1 MIDKKDKVLWTVSI
15 GFMLLAI
22 AAFVIIDTQ
31 RNAVLSA
38 QQTEIATLEQQKKE
52 ASDKRTSE
60 VNTVTKNSF
69 GLDTSRVATDDRIVT
84 EIIKTATT
92 WSDADSYN
100 AARTKLRDD
109 YKFTDDSQMLSVFMP
124 EVKDAPLGQDGKMI
138 NTINA
143 YGLNMTY
150 VKMHSY
156 VVGVDNG
163 VYSYF
168 TVVDVLSKDAQG
180 HSGEGN
186 IIFTYA
192 VDANGAVSNMV
203 ANNS

>member
-1 MIDKKDKVLWTVSI
+1 MMDKKDNVLWTVSI

-22 AAFVIIDTQ
+22 VAFVITDTQ

-38 QQTEIATLEQQKKE
+38 QQTEITALEQQKKE
-52 ASDKRTSE
+52 TSDKRTSE

-69 GLDTSRVATDDRIVT
+69 GLDTSRVATDDRIAT

-109 YKFTDDSQMLSVFMP
+109 YKFTDDSQMLSTFMP
-124 EVKDAPLGQDGKMI
+124 EVKDVPLGQDGKMI

-180 HSGEGN
+180 HSGEGH
-186 IIFTYA
+186 IIFTYD
-192 VDANGAVSNMV
+192 VDTNGTVSNMV

>member
-1 MIDKKDKVLWTVSI
+1 MMDKKDKVLWTVSI

-22 AAFVIIDTQ
+22 AAFVITDTQ

-69 GLDTSRVATDDRIVT
+69 GLDTSRVATDDRIAT

-109 YKFTDDSQMLSVFMP
+109 YKFTDDSQMLSIFMP

-180 HSGEGN
+180 HSGEGT
-186 IIFTYA
+186 IIFTYD
-192 VDANGAVSNMV
+192 VDANGTVSNMV

>member
-1 MIDKKDKVLWTVSI
+1 MMDKKDKVLWTVSI

-22 AAFVIIDTQ
+22 AAFVITDTQ

-69 GLDTSRVATDDRIVT
+69 GLDTSRVATDDRIAT

-100 AARTKLRDD
+100 AARIKLRDD
-109 YKFTDDSQMLSVFMP
+109 YKFTDDSQMLSTFMP
-124 EVKDAPLGQDGKMI
+124 EVKDVPLGQDGKMI

-180 HSGEGN
+180 HSGEGT
-186 IIFTYA
+186 IIFTYD
-192 VDANGAVSNMV
+192 VDANGTVSNMV

>member
-1 MIDKKDKVLWTVSI
+1 MTKKDKVLWTVSI

-22 AAFVIIDTQ
+22 AVFAVTDTQ
-31 RNAVLSA
+31 RNAALSA
-38 QQTEIATLEQQKKE
+38 QQQEIATLEQQKKE
-52 ASDKRTSE
+52 ASDKRTFE
-60 VNTVTKNSF
+60 VATVTKNSF
-69 GLDTSRVATDDRIVT
+69 GVDTSRVATDDRIVS

-92 WSDADSYN
+92 WSDAETYN
-100 AARTKLRDD
+100 AARAKLRDD
-109 YKFTDDSQMLSVFMP
+109 YKFTDDSEMLTTFMP
-124 EVKDAPLGQDGKMI
+124 EVQDMALGQGGKKI
-138 NTINA
+138 NTIDS

-156 VVGVDNG
+156 IVGVDNG

-180 HSGEGN
+180 HTGEGN
-186 IIFTYA
+186 IIFTYD
-192 VDANGAVSNMV
+192 VDANGTVSNMV

>member
-1 MIDKKDKVLWTVSI
+1 MTKKDKVLWVVSI
-15 GFMLLAI
+15 GVMLLGIVTFVVTDMQRSAALASQQSEI
-22 AAFVIIDTQ
+22 AALT
-31 RNAVLSA
+31 
-38 QQTEIATLEQQKKE
+38 QQKQE
-52 ASDKRTSE
+52 VSDKRASE

-69 GLDTSRVATDDRIVT
+69 GLDISRVATDDRLASQ
-84 EIIKTATT
+84 IIKTATT
-92 WSDADSYN
+92 WSDSESYDK
-100 AARTKLRDD
+100 ARNTLRDD
-109 YKFTDDSQMLSVFMP
+109 YKISEDSYLLTTFMP
-124 EVKDAPLGQDGKMI
+124 KSENMPLGQGGKMI

-180 HSGEGN
+180 HSGEGT
-186 IIFTYA
+186 IIFTYD
-192 VDANGAVSNMV
+192 VDANGAVSNMI

>member
-1 MIDKKDKVLWTVSI
+1 MTKKDKVLWTVSI
-15 GFMLLAI
+15 GIMLLGI
-22 AAFVIIDTQ
+22 VTFVVTDMQ
-31 RNAVLSA
+31 RSAVLSS
-38 QQTEIATLEQQKKE
+38 QQSEIAALTQQRQE

-69 GLDTSRVATDDRIVT
+69 GLDTSRVATDDRLVSQ
-84 EIIKTATT
+84 IIKTATT
-92 WSDADSYN
+92 WSDAESYN
-100 AARTKLRDD
+100 KARNTLRDD
-109 YKFTDDSQMLSVFMP
+109 YKFSDDSQMLTTFMP
-124 EVKDAPLGQDGKMI
+124 EVQDMALGQGGKKI
-138 NTINA
+138 NTIDA

-156 VVGVDNG
+156 IVGVDNG

-180 HSGEGN
+180 HTGEGN
-186 IIFTYA
+186 IIFTYD
-192 VDANGAVSNMV
+192 VDANGTVSNMV

>member
-1 MIDKKDKVLWTVSI
+1 MMDKKDKVLWTVSI

-22 AAFVIIDTQ
+22 AAFVITDTQ

-69 GLDTSRVATDDRIVT
+69 GLDTSRVATDDRIAT

-100 AARTKLRDD
+100 TARTKLRDD
-109 YKFTDDSQMLSVFMP
+109 YKFTDDSQMLSIFMP

-180 HSGEGN
+180 HSGEGT
-186 IIFTYA
+186 IIFTYD
-192 VDANGAVSNMV
+192 VDANGTVSNMV

>member
-1 MIDKKDKVLWTVSI
+1 MDKKDKVLWTVSI
-15 GFMLLAI
+15 GFMLLVI
-22 AAFVIIDTQ
+22 AAFVITDTQ

-69 GLDTSRVATDDRIVT
+69 GLDTSRVATDDRIAT

-109 YKFTDDSQMLSVFMP
+109 YKFTDDSQMLSAFMP

-180 HSGEGN
+180 HSGEGT
-186 IIFTYA
+186 IIFTYD
-192 VDANGAVSNMV
+192 VDANGSVSNMV

>member
-1 MIDKKDKVLWTVSI
+1 MMDKKDKVLWTVSI

-22 AAFVIIDTQ
+22 AAFVITDTQ

-38 QQTEIATLEQQKKE
+38 QQTEIVTLEQQKNE

-69 GLDTSRVATDDRIVT
+69 GVDTSRVATDDRIAT

-109 YKFTDDSQMLSVFMP
+109 YKFTDDSQMLSTFMP

-168 TVVDVLSKDAQG
+168 TVVDVLSKDVQG

-186 IIFTYA
+186 IIFTYD
-192 VDANGAVSNMV
+192 VDANGTVSNMV

>member
-1 MIDKKDKVLWTVSI
+1 MMDKKDKVLWTVSI

-22 AAFVIIDTQ
+22 AAFVITDTQ

-69 GLDTSRVATDDRIVT
+69 GLDTSRVATDDRIAT

-92 WSDADSYN
+92 WSNADSYN

-109 YKFTDDSQMLSVFMP
+109 YKFTDDSQMLSAFMP

-156 VVGVDNG
+156 VVGIDNG

-180 HSGEGN
+180 HSGEGT
-186 IIFTYA
+186 IIFTYD
-192 VDANGAVSNMV
+192 VDANGTVSNMV

>member
-1 MIDKKDKVLWTVSI
+1 MTKKDKVLWIVSI
-15 GFMLLAI
+15 GVMLLGI
-22 AAFVIIDTQ
+22 VTFVVTDMQ
-31 RNAVLSA
+31 RSSA
-38 QQTEIATLEQQKKE
+38 LASQQSEIATLTQQKQE

-69 GLDTSRVATDDRIVT
+69 GLDSSRVATDDRLASQ
-84 EIIKTATT
+84 IIKTATT
-92 WSDADSYN
+92 WSDSESYTNARNTLRDEYKIAEDSYLL
-100 AARTKLRDD
+100 T
-109 YKFTDDSQMLSVFMP
+109 TFMP
-124 EVKDAPLGQDGKMI
+124 KSESMPLGQGGKMI
-138 NTINA
+138 NTIDA

-150 VKMHSY
+150 VNMHSY
-156 VVGVDNG
+156 VVGIDNG

-186 IIFTYA
+186 IIFTYD
-192 VDANGAVSNMV
+192 VDASGTVSNMI

>member
-1 MIDKKDKVLWTVSI
+1 MMDKKDKVLWTVSI

-22 AAFVIIDTQ
+22 AAFVITDTQ

-52 ASDKRTSE
+52 ASDKRVSE

-69 GLDTSRVATDDRIVT
+69 GLDVSRVATDDRLASQ
-84 EIIKTATT
+84 IIKTATT
-92 WSDADSYN
+92 WSDSESYAN
-100 AARTKLRDD
+100 ARNTLRDD
-109 YKFTDDSQMLSVFMP
+109 YKISEDSYLLTTFMP
-124 EVKDAPLGQDGKMI
+124 KSENMPLGQDGKMI
-138 NTINA
+138 NNIDA

-156 VVGVDNG
+156 VVGIDNG

-180 HSGEGN
+180 HTGEGN
-186 IIFTYA
+186 IIFIYD
-192 VDANGAVSNMV
+192 VDANGTVSNMV

>member
-22 AAFVIIDTQ
+22 AAFVITDTQ
-31 RNAVLSA
+31 RNAALSA

-60 VNTVTKNSF
+60 VNKVTKNSF
-69 GLDTSRVATDDRIVT
+69 GLDTSRVATDDRIAT

-109 YKFTDDSQMLSVFMP
+109 YKFTDDSQMLSAFMP

-156 VVGVDNG
+156 VVGVNNG

-168 TVVDVLSKDAQG
+168 TVVDVLSKDVQG
-180 HSGEGN
+180 HSGEGT
-186 IIFTYA
+186 IIFTYD
-192 VDANGAVSNMV
+192 VDANGTVSNMV

>member
-1 MIDKKDKVLWTVSI
+1 MIKKDKVLWAVSV
-15 GFMLLAI
+15 GVMLLGI
-22 AAFVIIDTQ
+22 VTFVVTDMQ

-38 QQTEIATLEQQKKE
+38 QQTEIATLTQQKQE
-52 ASDKRTSE
+52 ASDKRASE

-69 GLDTSRVATDDRIVT
+69 GLDTSRVATDDRLVSQ
-84 EIIKTATT
+84 IIKTATT
-92 WSDADSYN
+92 WSDSESYIN
-100 AARTKLRDD
+100 ARNTLRDD
-109 YKFTDDSQMLSVFMP
+109 YKISEDSYLLTTFMP
-124 EVKDAPLGQDGKMI
+124 KSENMPLGQGGKMI
-138 NTINA
+138 NTIDA

-156 VVGVDNG
+156 VVNIDNG

-186 IIFTYA
+186 IIFTYD
-192 VDANGAVSNMV
+192 VDANGTVSNMV

>member
-1 MIDKKDKVLWTVSI
+1 MTKKDKVLWTVSI

-22 AAFVIIDTQ
+22 AVFAVTDTQ
-31 RNAVLSA
+31 RNAALSA
-38 QQTEIATLEQQKKE
+38 QQQEIATLEQQKKE
-52 ASDKRTSE
+52 ASDKRTFE
-60 VNTVTKNSF
+60 VATVTKNSF
-69 GLDTSRVATDDRIVT
+69 GVDTSRVATDDRIVS

-92 WSDADSYN
+92 WSDAETYN
-100 AARTKLRDD
+100 VARAKLRDD
-109 YKFTDDSQMLSVFMP
+109 YKFADDSEMLTTFMP
-124 EVKDAPLGQDGKMI
+124 EVQDMALGQGGKKI
-138 NTINA
+138 NTIDA

-156 VVGVDNG
+156 VVGIDNG

-180 HSGEGN
+180 HTGEGN
-186 IIFTYA
+186 IIFTYD
-192 VDANGAVSNMV
+192 VDANGTVSNMV

>member
-1 MIDKKDKVLWTVSI
+1 MDKKDKVLWVVSI
-15 GFMLLAI
+15 GVMLLGI
-22 AAFVIIDTQ
+22 VTFVVTDMQ
-31 RNAVLSA
+31 RSSA
-38 QQTEIATLEQQKKE
+38 LASQQSEIATLTQQKQE

-69 GLDTSRVATDDRIVT
+69 GLDTFRVATDDRLASQ
-84 EIIKTATT
+84 IIKTATT
-92 WSDADSYN
+92 WSDSESYTNARNTLRDEYKIAEDSYLL
-100 AARTKLRDD
+100 T
-109 YKFTDDSQMLSVFMP
+109 TFMP
-124 EVKDAPLGQDGKMI
+124 KSESMPLGQDGKMI
-138 NTINA
+138 NNIDA

-150 VKMHSY
+150 VNMHSY
-156 VVGVDNG
+156 VVGIDNG

-186 IIFTYA
+186 IIFTYD